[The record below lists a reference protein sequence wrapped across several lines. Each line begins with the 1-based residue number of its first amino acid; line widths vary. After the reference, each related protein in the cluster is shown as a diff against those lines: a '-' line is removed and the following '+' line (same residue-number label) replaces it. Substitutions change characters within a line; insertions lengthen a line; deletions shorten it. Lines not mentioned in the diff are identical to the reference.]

1 MLATRETWHE
11 STCIYC
17 WRRYELLVEGVQL
30 GEELG
35 LVHNVHVGGYQQET
49 AVHRPLEVMI
59 SSPEDSPGHNSLSC
73 ILCTVLCCT
82 VLYCTVLY
90 CTDIHWPGRC
100 SDEEW
105 RVCWES
111 RHRQDSGQGQ
121 NLATRTESNETDL
134 SIVTRVSLMR
144 GMILLQYSI
153 KSINTDASCKPSALL
168 CTGCLL
174 SLDWRR
180 ERHYYHYHILPY

>member
-1 MLATRETWHE
+1 MLATREKWHD
-11 STCIYC
+11 STCIDC

-73 ILCTVLCCT
+73 VLYCTA
-82 VLYCTVLY
+82 LYCTVLY
-90 CTDIHWPGRC
+90 WPGRC

-121 NLATRTESNETDL
+121 NLATCTESNETDL

-144 GMILLQYSI
+144 CMILLQYSI
-153 KSINTDASCKPSALL
+153 ESINTDASWSKPSVLI

-174 SLDWRR
+174 TVDWRR
-180 ERHYYHYHILPY
+180 ERYYHDHILPS